1 MKETK
6 TEKFGI
12 FPTCLNCY
20 NNGYLVGYWYK
31 FDHKENIEDLE
42 KAMSIPVI
50 HAKAN
55 AKGFVDCDEVFI
67 TDYEYLK
74 VDEYEQPAEIIEKL
88 EVFNELEYDLALHY
102 LENKNDY
109 TLEAL
114 KNAYSVEYSEYEDYI
129 YQWFIDCFDTQDNLL
144 ENIWWALNMKSIKHY
159 FEDIFEVI
167 EIDLKYYI
175 VDRY

>member
-42 KAMSIPVI
+42 KAMSIPMI
-50 HAKAN
+50 HTKAN
-55 AKGFVDCDEVFI
+55 SKEFVDCDEVFI

-74 VDEYEQPAEIIEKL
+74 VDEYEQPKEIIEKL
-88 EVFNELEYDLALHY
+88 EVFYELEYDLALHY

-114 KNAYSVEYSEYEDYI
+114 KNAYSVEYKDYEDFI
-129 YQWFIDCFDTQDNLL
+129 YQWFINCFDTEDNVI
-144 ENIWWALNMKSIKHY
+144 ENISWALEMESIQRW
-159 FEDIFEVI
+159 FEDIFNVI

>member
-1 MKETK
+1 METK

-31 FDHKENIEDLE
+31 FDHKENIQDLE

-55 AKGFVDCDEVFI
+55 AKGFVGCDEVFI

-88 EVFNELEYDLALHY
+88 EVFNDLEYDLALHY

-144 ENIWWALNMKSIKHY
+144 EDIWWALNMKSIKHY